1 METHK
6 KLNIASIIIL
16 LILGLYVF
24 LVVNDNPISWKI
36 SESLILGLP
45 VLFLITLI
53 LSIISFRIKKNKTA
67 IVTSV
72 ISSIFFVLTL
82 LVTIYLMSYTYSH

>member
-36 SESLILGLP
+36 SES
-45 VLFLITLI
+45 
-53 LSIISFRIKKNKTA
+53 
-67 IVTSV
+67 
-72 ISSIFFVLTL
+72 
-82 LVTIYLMSYTYSH
+82 